1 MKMVFAKQHKTTSLA
16 KCMAMA
22 AMVLPGTLHAD
33 SLGAIGSLDQDRF
46 TELTENLG
54 AATHYKGVTPAE
66 ALGIIGFDVG
76 LVLSSTDI
84 DSDLFDEASE
94 GSFDG
99 SGFNLAR
106 IQLHKGLPFGLDIGA
121 SIAKG
126 IDNDATV
133 LGAELRYSLL
143 DGGVA
148 SPAVGVRASYS
159 QMEGIDDLD
168 VNNAALEL
176 TVSKGFLML
185 TPYAGIGVVRTT
197 ADPAAQT
204 GLSEETADLEKL
216 YVGLTIN
223 LGLAVTLE
231 ADQTGDISTYTAKA
245 GIRF

>member
-1 MKMVFAKQHKTTSLA
+1 MTFTRFHKRRSG
-16 KCMAMA
+16 A
-22 AMVLPGTLHAD
+22 ALLVTAALMLPGLSHAD
-33 SLGAIGSLDQDRF
+33 SLGALGNLSQKQF
-46 TELTENLG
+46 EELSENLG

-66 ALGIIGFDVG
+66 GLGLIGFDIGV
-76 LVLSSTDI
+76 VLSSTDI
-84 DSDLFDEASE
+84 DSDLFDEASD

-106 IQLHKGLPFGLDIGA
+106 VQLHKGLPFGFDIGA
-121 SIAKG
+121 SVSKG

-133 LGAELRYSLL
+133 LGAEVRYSLIN
-143 DGGVA
+143 GGVV
-148 SPAVGVRASYS
+148 SPSLGLRASYS

-185 TPYAGIGVVRTT
+185 TPYAGVGIVRTT
-197 ADPAAQT
+197 ADPDEQT
-204 GLSEETADLEKL
+204 GLDEESVDLEKL
-216 YVGLTIN
+216 YIGLTIN
-223 LGLAVTLE
+223 LGLAITLE

>member
-1 MKMVFAKQHKTTSLA
+1 MMKIFTKQDKTGMWAPLVLA
-16 KCMAMA
+16 SALM
-22 AMVLPGTLHAD
+22 LPGVLHAD
-33 SLGAIGSLDQDRF
+33 SLGALGNLSQDRF
-46 TELTENLG
+46 EELAENLG

-66 ALGIIGFDVG
+66 GLGIIGFDVG
-76 LVLSSTDI
+76 VVLSSTDI

-99 SGFNLAR
+99 SSFNLAR

-121 SIAKG
+121 SISQG

-133 LGAELRYSLL
+133 LGAELRYNLL
-143 DGGVA
+143 DGGIV
-148 SPAVGVRASYS
+148 SPSVGIRASYS

-185 TPYAGIGVVRTT
+185 TPYAGIGMVRTT
-197 ADPAAQT
+197 ADPAAET
-204 GLSEETADLEKL
+204 GLSEESVDLEKL

-223 LGLAVTLE
+223 LGLAITLE
-231 ADQTGDISTYTAKA
+231 ADQTGDISTYSAKA

>member
-1 MKMVFAKQHKTTSLA
+1 MTFTMQRKTVSWTALVLA
-16 KCMAMA
+16 SAM
-22 AMVLPGTLHAD
+22 MLPGVLRAD
-33 SLGAIGSLDQDRF
+33 SLGALGNLDQNQF
-46 TELTENLG
+46 EELAENLG

-76 LVLSSTDI
+76 LVVSSTDI
-84 DSDLFDEASE
+84 DSQLFDDASE

-99 SGFNLAR
+99 SDFNLAR
-106 IQLHKGLPFGLDIGA
+106 VQVHKGLPFGLDIGA

-133 LGAELRYSLL
+133 LGAEVRYSLL
-143 DGGVA
+143 DGGVV
-148 SPAVGVRASYS
+148 SPAIGIRASYS

-176 TVSKGFLML
+176 SISKGFLML
-185 TPYAGIGVVRTT
+185 TPYAGIGIVRTT
-197 ADPAAQT
+197 ADPAAET
-204 GLSEETADLEKL
+204 GLEEESVDLEKL

-231 ADQTGDISTYTAKA
+231 ADQTGDINTYTAKA